1 MKANDKRQ
9 GIAQKLYPVF
19 CPHCMATFQANNV
32 VFRKPARP
40 DGKDYV
46 DDPYIQMYN
55 NYYFKRQETRLPRT
69 IDPAYIESESDKRYD
84 SDGMIISVRDVEG
97 DNMEASDRICPYCHN
112 RLVGKAGKMPS
123 HVLSVVGFKGSGK
136 TTYEAALIAAL
147 GMDHV
152 GCLNLSVCSNPSSI
166 DDNIVRMRKN
176 EDVNSTEIEEGPFH
190 YQITFNHPGT
200 QDFLLNMVDLPGE
213 YFKGVDAIRKIG
225 QAIPKSDTCIF
236 LVDLENMAEANR
248 VFGALVGNYG
258 DQLKSGRVNVA
269 VVLYKADR
277 LMKAFPKTPEFLT
290 FRQQRDYAD
299 CAPVN
304 LERVKSNHDQ
314 IVRFVVDRDPTLSSL
329 YTSLRNSIPEN
340 NLRWFA
346 AFSKQNGR
354 FALNNVE
361 EPLLWSLAMK
371 KMYPIV

>member
-1 MKANDKRQ
+1 M
-9 GIAQKLYPVF
+9 
-19 CPHCMATFQANNV
+19 H
-32 VFRKPARP
+32 
-40 DGKDYV
+40 
-46 DDPYIQMYN
+46 
-55 NYYFKRQETRLPRT
+55 
-69 IDPAYIESESDKRYD
+69 
-84 SDGMIISVRDVEG
+84 
-97 DNMEASDRICPYCHN
+97 
-112 RLVGKAGKMPS
+112 
-123 HVLSVVGFKGSGK
+123 
-136 TTYEAALIAAL
+136 
-147 GMDHV
+147 
-152 GCLNLSVCSNPSSI
+152 
-166 DDNIVRMRKN
+166 
-176 EDVNSTEIEEGPFH
+176 
-190 YQITFNHPGT
+190 
-200 QDFLLNMVDLPGE
+200 E

-236 LVDLENMAEANR
+236 LVDLENMAEAR
-248 VFGALVGNYG
+248 GVFGALVGNYG

-269 VVLYKADR
+269 VVLYKADK

-290 FRQQRDYAD
+290 FRQQRDYAN

-329 YTSLRNSIPEN
+329 YTSLRNNIPEN